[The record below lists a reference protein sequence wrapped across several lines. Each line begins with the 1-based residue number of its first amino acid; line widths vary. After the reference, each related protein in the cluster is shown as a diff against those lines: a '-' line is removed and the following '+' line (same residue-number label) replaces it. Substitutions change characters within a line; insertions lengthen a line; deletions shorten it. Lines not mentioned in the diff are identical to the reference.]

1 MPDALD
7 GADDDLPPPEG
18 PGLFGESL
26 PATQPTAGPATPY
39 RVLARKYRPIS
50 FDDLIGQD
58 ATVRILRRAFAL
70 GRVAHAFMLTG
81 VRGVG
86 KTTTARIIARCLC
99 CVGPD
104 GTGGPTAEPCGAC
117 VNCTAIL
124 ADRHPDVVEMDAA
137 SRTGVDDVR
146 EIIEATRFRP
156 MQARAKVFIV
166 DEVHMLSRNA
176 FNALLKTLEEPPP
189 HVTFVFATTELRKV
203 PVTVLSRCQ
212 RFDLRRVSIAELAA
226 HFARIA
232 EAEGVAVAPDAL
244 EAVARAADGSVRD
257 GLSLL
262 DQAIARGADEAL
274 DAGAGGQGGDAAPGS
289 GASPAAGAPGVISA
303 AVVADML
310 GLADRTLVFDL
321 LEAVMRGGA
330 ADALAITGRAH
341 ERGADLGLLL
351 GDLLELTHT
360 LTRLRTVPGLRHSS
374 ELAEAERTRGAALA
388 ERLSIPELGRAW
400 QMLLKGVAEVEQ
412 APDRRAA
419 AEMVLIRLCHVAE
432 LPTPGELVR
441 RLAAEPRSSGQAGP
455 GLADSGSLAPA
466 TVAAARRTATLEG
479 ATPAATAAVAEPGP
493 VGSLAS
499 NPDAGDLHAGDLHA
513 GDPDGASSP
522 VVVADRAATSLS
534 VASPPWAQDVSASPV
549 LAQPDARAVATPIA
563 VLHPSAA
570 RAETWPAVPQPD
582 ATRRDAAGLEA
593 ALPRPA
599 GPDIAVQP
607 SQEALPVPEDGEA
620 ASPSSGAGGSGVLAG
635 LSGTNARSSTP
646 LPAEQNLAQV
656 VRAVVAEAAA
666 AQPSP
671 ALDDPAR
678 RNTDGP
684 GSSAGAPVSLSPNA
698 AAAVPRH
705 LAEDAPAQELRPRPL
720 GGLRDVA
727 MLVAERQDPMLHAH
741 LLHSVHLVR
750 FAPPVIELRPDA
762 AAPRDLAPRLAALL
776 HEATGTRWTIALS
789 TSAGE
794 PTLSE
799 QGSAAEL
806 ARRGAAA
813 GHPLV
818 QAILAAFPGARIE
831 AVHDSATDH
840 YGLPAPDGTG
850 VEPDLD
856 GAPDAGGFD
865 ADGPDADLDMPDFA
879 PADAIPAEAM
889 PDDLAPRGAMPGR

>member
-1 MPDALD
+1 MSDFPDGALD
-7 GADDDLPPPEG
+7 ETDDLPPPEG
-18 PGLFGESL
+18 PGLFGEA
-26 PATQPTAGPATPY
+26 PAPGPAAPY
-39 RVLARKYRPIS
+39 RVLARKYRPAG

-99 CVGPD
+99 CVGAD
-104 GTGGPTAEPCGAC
+104 GTGGPTAEPCGVCA
-117 VNCTAIL
+117 NCTAIL

-212 RFDLRRVSIAELAA
+212 RFDLRRVSVAELAG

-232 EAEGVAVAPDAL
+232 GAEGVAVAPEAL
-244 EAVARAADGSVRD
+244 EALARAADGSVRD

-262 DQAIARGADEAL
+262 DQAIARGADEAGE
-274 DAGAGGQGGDAAPGS
+274 DGAGGGDGT
-289 GASPAAGAPGVISA
+289 ISA

-310 GLADRTLVFDL
+310 GLADRGLVFDL
-321 LEAVMRGGA
+321 LDAVMGGRA
-330 ADALAITGRAH
+330 AEALAITARAH

-360 LTRLRTVPGLRHSS
+360 LTRLRTVPGLRDSA
-374 ELAEAERTRGAALA
+374 ELAEAERTRGAAMA

-400 QMLLKGVAEVEQ
+400 QMLLKGMAEVEQ
-412 APDRRAA
+412 APDRRGA

-441 RLAAEPRSSGQAGP
+441 RLAGEARPAAVRPGVAGAGGP
-455 GLADSGSLAPA
+455 ASAPA
-466 TVAAARRTATLEG
+466 GAELPASGPTGAGVATVEGRRG
-479 ATPAATAAVAEPGP
+479 V
-493 VGSLAS
+493 
-499 NPDAGDLHAGDLHA
+499 PDRIA
-513 GDPDGASSP
+513 GDPDRAGVA
-522 VVVADRAATSLS
+522 VADEEPEAPPPTEA
-534 VASPPWAQDVSASPV
+534 PPWASDAPASPAPPV
-549 LAQPDARAVATPIA
+549 ARAVAA
-563 VLHPSAA
+563 VAFAARPDPSRA
-570 RAETWPAVPQPD
+570 RAEPPGAPQS
-582 ATRRDAAGLEA
+582 AAAGVGVGLSA
-593 ALPRPA
+593 RPA
-599 GPDIAVQP
+599 IA
-607 SQEALPVPEDGEA
+607 PVGT
-620 ASPSSGAGGSGVLAG
+620 GSGITQL
-635 LSGTNARSSTP
+635 
-646 LPAEQNLAQV
+646 
-656 VRAVVAEAAA
+656 VRDVVAEAAA
-666 AQPSP
+666 PQWPPAPDGPARQDPGLAGAEVAAASP
-671 ALDDPAR
+671 AVTAPPA
-678 RNTDGP
+678 P
-684 GSSAGAPVSLSPNA
+684 EAEQAAPPTL
-698 AAAVPRH
+698 
-705 LAEDAPAQELRPRPL
+705 RPL
-720 GGLRDVA
+720 GDLRDVA

-750 FAPPVIELRPDA
+750 FAPPVIELRPDT

-776 HEATGTRWTIALS
+776 LEATGTRWTIALS

-806 ARRGAAA
+806 ARRGTAA

-831 AVHDSATDH
+831 AVHDSAVDR
-840 YGLPAPDGTG
+840 YGLPALDGG
-850 VEPDLD
+850 GLEPGGLGDGGMEVEP
-856 GAPDAGGFD
+856 
-865 ADGPDADLDMPDFA
+865 DMPDFA
-879 PADAIPAEAM
+879 PPDAMAADAM
-889 PDDLAPRGAMPGR
+889 PDDPGFRGAMPGD